1 MPKALPVEVP
11 EMNGEHDLGTAAFN
25 ELQDLRDRIE
35 RLEREMEELKGL
47 VLKRGVAK
55 TMEQLRREAG
65 GE

>member
-1 MPKALPVEVP
+1 MPKALPVEVL